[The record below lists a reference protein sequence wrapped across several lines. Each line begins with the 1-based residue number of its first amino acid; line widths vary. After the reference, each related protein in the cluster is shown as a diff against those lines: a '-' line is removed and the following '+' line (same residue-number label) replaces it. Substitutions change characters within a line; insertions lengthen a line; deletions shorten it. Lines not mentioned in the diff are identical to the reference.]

1 MNSSGKRLSNLII
14 RLLVSAIFIPII
26 FLFIVGGELWFF
38 IPLLLV
44 ALIASMEA
52 FSIANRAFNLPH
64 HWKIKIRYT
73 VVVISVY
80 LLLVKIYTDFIPGSL
95 ISLFFMVYLIIEI
108 VGSSPQDF
116 LKRICSVIIPV
127 IYVVWGFSYLILL
140 RQLFGF
146 SVFHPYSLGA
156 YLVAMVFTVAWMSD
170 SFGMLIGSFLG
181 KHPLI
186 PSISPHKTV
195 EGSIGCILG
204 AVTGAIAIKFIQ
216 IIFSPELTLPW
227 IFILLAGIVCGF
239 TSQFGDLIESAMK
252 RDANLGESSEIVP
265 GHGGILDKFDSV
277 VFTAISIYYLFYFLV
292 G

>member
-1 MNSSGKRLSNLII
+1 M
-14 RLLVSAIFIPII
+14 
-26 FLFIVGGELWFF
+26 WFF
-38 IPLLLV
+38 IPVLLV

-73 VVVISVY
+73 MVVVSVY
-80 LLLVKIYTDFIPGSL
+80 LLLVKIYTNFIPGSL
-95 ISLFFMVYLIIEI
+95 ISLLFMVYLILEI
-108 VGSSPQDF
+108 IGSTPQHF
-116 LKRICSVIIPV
+116 LKRICSVLIPV

-140 RQLFGF
+140 RELSGF
-146 SVFHPYSLGA
+146 SVLHPYNLGV

-170 SFGMLIGSFLG
+170 SFGMLIGSFMG

-204 AVTGAIAIKFIQ
+204 AITGAIAIKVIQ
-216 IIFSPELTLPW
+216 MIFTPGLILPW
-227 IFILLAGIVCGF
+227 IFILAAGVICGF

-252 RDANLGESSEIVP
+252 RDAKLGESSEIVP